1 MQLII
6 LSAAHLFFSCGVINV
21 DKKGLDENYLL
32 ELTTSLQAKDFSV
45 FDKSYEI
52 ITQKEDF
59 YKIKKEIEKKKGF
72 VTYSSLEW
80 RANNMINLDQNK
92 SKSLIELL
100 KKLDDLDDVQNIYTN
115 INLEGISL

>member
-1 MQLII
+1 M
-6 LSAAHLFFSCGVINV
+6 
-21 DKKGLDENYLL
+21 K
-32 ELTTSLQAKDFSV
+32 
-45 FDKSYEI
+45 
-52 ITQKEDF
+52 
-59 YKIKKEIEKKKGF
+59 KKKGF

-80 RANNMINLDQNK
+80 RPNNMINLDQNK